1 MREIKF
7 RAKRVDNGEWCY
19 GYYVVSQGK
28 PYMIAESL
36 SHEGI
41 NGIISYSVEVILETV
56 GQFTGLLDTNGLE
69 IYEGDIGWDKYN
81 ESTGVVMFDEGK
93 FKFVWE
99 NIVDDLSEVHS
110 DIEIIGNIHEN
121 KKREEEDE

>member
-7 RAKRVDNGEWCY
+7 RAWLKDKKRMVN
-19 GYYVVSQGK
+19 VVEIDFIGDQIVWLEDDDYMKSQLAN
-28 PYMIAESL
+28 Y
-36 SHEGI
+36 
-41 NGIISYSVEVILETV
+41 EVFDDIVLM
-56 GQFTGLLDTNGLE
+56 QFTGLKDNNGVD
-69 IYEGDIGWDKYN
+69 IYGGYIGWDKYN

-121 KKREEEDE
+121 K